1 MKGDMLM
8 KKIISTIAAVALVFA
23 MSIPVMAAE
32 SPEPHGQDI
41 VPNGS
46 TVDGFY
52 VRISDP
58 NPTEHALEVLPDA
71 AAAAVGDDVIPDCS
85 LDAVDVDIVNLQ
97 GTVVN
102 DQYFASNNSLLV
114 TFVRNS
120 DSEVLAVLYWNEAT
134 QSWDSAWF
142 EQDGTV
148 VHAIFNHLCTV
159 VFVVKS
165 DEPGSAVSVPTAEA
179 TGMIASAQTGYSSA
193 VYALISITAL
203 IGAAICFTTSK
214 KSAVSAD

>member
-1 MKGDMLM
+1 MLM
-8 KKIISTIAAVALVFA
+8 KKLISTLAAVALVFTMA
-23 MSIPVMAAE
+23 MPVMAAE

-46 TVDGFY
+46 VDGYY

-58 NPTEHALEVLPDA
+58 NPTDYALEVLPDA
-71 AAAAVGDDVIPDCS
+71 AAVAVGEDVLPECS

-102 DQYFASNNSLLV
+102 DQYFASNSSLLV

-120 DSEVLAVLYWNEAT
+120 ESEVLAVLYWNDAT

-142 EQDGTV
+142 QQDGTI
-148 VHAIFNHLCTV
+148 VHVLLNHLCTV

-165 DEPGSAVSVPTAEA
+165 DEPGSAVSVPTAEE
-179 TGMIASAQTGYSSA
+179 TGIDIVASAQTGYATGMYGLIA
-193 VYALISITAL
+193 VVAL
-203 IGAAICFTTSK
+203 IGAVVCFKTSK
-214 KSAVSAD
+214 KSAISAD

>member
-1 MKGDMLM
+1 M
-8 KKIISTIAAVALVFA
+8 KKLISTLAAVALVFTMA
-23 MSIPVMAAE
+23 MPVMAAE

-46 TVDGFY
+46 VDGYY

-58 NPTEHALEVLPDA
+58 NPTDYALEVLPDA
-71 AAAAVGDDVIPDCS
+71 AAAAVGEDVIPECS

-102 DQYFASNNSLLV
+102 DQYFASNSSL
-114 TFVRNS
+114 
-120 DSEVLAVLYWNEAT
+120 LAVLYWNDAT

-142 EQDGTV
+142 QQDGTI
-148 VHAIFNHLCTV
+148 VHVLLNHLCTV

-165 DEPGSAVSVPTAEA
+165 DEPGSAVSVPTAEE
-179 TGMIASAQTGYSSA
+179 TGIDIVPSAQTGYATGMYGLIA
-193 VYALISITAL
+193 VVAL
-203 IGAAICFTTSK
+203 IGAVVCFKTSK
-214 KSAVSAD
+214 KSAISAD

>member
-1 MKGDMLM
+1 M
-8 KKIISTIAAVALVFA
+8 KKLISTLAAVAIVFTMA
-23 MSIPVMAAE
+23 IPVLAAD

-46 TVDGFY
+46 VDGYY

-58 NPTEHALEVLPDA
+58 NPSEHALEILPDA
-71 AAAAVGDDVIPDCS
+71 AAAAVGEDLMLECS

-97 GTVVN
+97 GQVVN
-102 DQYFASNNSLLV
+102 DQYFASNSSLLV

-120 DSEVLAVLYWNEAT
+120 NSEVLAVLYWNEAT
-134 QSWDSAWF
+134 QAWDSAWF
-142 EQDGTV
+142 AQDGTV
-148 VHAIFNHLCTV
+148 VHVLLNHLCTV

-165 DEPGSAVSVPTAEA
+165 DEPGSAYSVPTAEE
-179 TGMIASAQTGYSSA
+179 TGIDIVTSAQTGYTAGTYGLVA
-193 VYALISITAL
+193 VVAL
-203 IGAAICFTTSK
+203 IGAVVCLKTSK

>member
-1 MKGDMLM
+1 M
-8 KKIISTIAAVALVFA
+8 KKIVSALAAVALIFA
-23 MSIPVMAAE
+23 MSVPALAAPV
-32 SPEPHGQDI
+32 SPEPHGQDVI
-41 VPNGS
+41 VPDTS

-58 NPTEHALEVLPDA
+58 DPTDYSLEILPDA
-71 AAAAVGDDVIPDCS
+71 AAAAVGDVIVECS
-85 LDAVDVDIVNLQ
+85 LDAVDVDIVDLA

-114 TFVRNS
+114 TFVRNT

-142 EQDGTV
+142 EQDGNV
-148 VHAIFNHLCTV
+148 VHALFYHLCTV
-159 VFVVKS
+159 VFVVKT

-179 TGMIASAQTGYSSA
+179 TGMIASAQTGYSPVA
-193 VYALISITAL
+193 YALVSVAAI
-203 IGAAICFTTSK
+203 IGAGVCFAYSK
-214 KSAVSAD
+214 KKTETTESES